1 MALCCCKVR
10 TACLGRQR
18 EQTSLELL
26 EMLLLKSVLSISP
39 ILPLFLSLLILATQR
54 NKLDDTEKGIK
65 PLFQGQLER
74 NFKNHQLGPF
84 FGQAFALK
92 LLWTPFHPQRCIR
105 ALWLPSQ
112 TKNKARLCVFYFYFP
127 EQNMCHLAGPL
138 MPAIH
143 QSCPQ

>member
-1 MALCCCKVR
+1 MALCCCNVR

-26 EMLLLKSVLSISP
+26 EMLLLKPVMSISP

-84 FGQAFALK
+84 FGQASALK
-92 LLWTPFHPQRCIR
+92 LLWTPYHPPEMHQGTL
-105 ALWLPSQ
+105 AAQ
-112 TKNKARLCVFYFYFP
+112 TKNKARLRVFYFYFP

-138 MPAIH
+138 MPAVH
-143 QSCPQ
+143 QSCPH